1 MIYNFIKYTI
11 SLILFG
17 IFGLIILD
25 NVLLPVYVNTNK
37 EIYIPDVRG
46 MYKNNA
52 INKLKSLDLKVKI
65 ENIPFTKESEIGKVV
80 KMSPPSPLKLKQEE

>member
-1 MIYNFIKYTI
+1 M
-11 SLILFG
+11 
-17 IFGLIILD
+17 
-25 NVLLPVYVNTNK
+25 LLPVYVNTNK

-65 ENIPFTKESEIGKVV
+65 ENIPFTKESEIG
-80 KMSPPSPLKLKQEE
+80 

>member
-52 INKLKSLDLKVKI
+52 INKLKSLKFKYSCL
-65 ENIPFTKESEIGKVV
+65 NLG
-80 KMSPPSPLKLKQEE
+80 L